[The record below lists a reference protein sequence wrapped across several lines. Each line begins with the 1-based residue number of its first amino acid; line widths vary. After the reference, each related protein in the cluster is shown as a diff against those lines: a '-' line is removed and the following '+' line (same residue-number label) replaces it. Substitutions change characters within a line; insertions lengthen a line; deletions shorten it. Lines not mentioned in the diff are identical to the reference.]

1 VKRIIALVTAAA
13 SLTACSQT
21 VSGTGQIG
29 FPTDVHAVGAL
40 LQGNRTVRSAQVQ
53 LTETAGGTTVQTT
66 GVEKLTDVKVDAMD
80 MTETVSGTTV
90 RFIILGTSVYAKL
103 PANSPLPHTKPWI
116 ELTAST
122 SDPQFQQ
129 LYAQFES
136 SRTAGT
142 AFTAHVFDA
151 AAQDLKFVGT
161 TQIDG
166 ALVGHY
172 SLALDVASIPSD
184 FPNSDALKQSGLK
197 QIPLQVWID
206 TAGRTRKFDENITVG
221 GQHVDVA
228 YTLNKIDQPVHITAP
243 PAAQVE
249 RK

>member
-1 VKRIIALVTAAA
+1 MKRLLALLTALA
-13 SLTACSQT
+13 SLTACSQA
-21 VSGTGQIG
+21 VSGTGQVS

-40 LQGNRTVRSAQVQ
+40 LQGNRTVRSAHMQ
-53 LTETAGGTTVQTT
+53 LSETAGGTTVHST

-80 MTETVSGTTV
+80 MTETVSGNSV
-90 RFIILGTSVYAKL
+90 RFVILGPNVYAKL

-116 ELTAST
+116 ELTPTT

-151 AAQDLKFVGT
+151 AAQDLKLVGT
-161 TQIDG
+161 TRLDG
-166 ALVGHY
+166 AVVGHY
-172 SLALDVASIPSD
+172 TLALDVASIPSD

-197 QIPLQVWID
+197 RIPLQVWID

-221 GQHVDVA
+221 GQHVDIEYA
-228 YTLNKIDQPVHITAP
+228 LTDIDQAVHISAP

-249 RK
+249 QK